1 MQRARV
7 HTVRDFGVSF
17 CIPASL
23 RRTVHEDIPIKLRK
37 LSYALGAKV
46 CDIDVAKPM
55 SEQAFGEIYKAF
67 LDHGILLFR
76 NQDVTREQHIELSR
90 RFGELDRH
98 EALPRD
104 RHPDYPELLMV
115 TNEPKADGSPSDTKY
130 TGRQWHSDMSFTT
143 APSLGSLLK
152 SYAVPEVGGDTL
164 FANMYMAYDTL
175 SDGMKKLIARL
186 HGIHLSGTRKL
197 ANDTTGLDRAEEQ
210 KRINPPVAQPVVRV
224 HPETGRKA
232 LYIGEKVKRFDG
244 MTESESKP
252 LIDFLVRHATR
263 AEFLYRHQW
272 KKNDIVA
279 WDNRCVMHQALGDF
293 DDTQL
298 RHMERTTVLGTPSGY
313 VVA

>member
-1 MQRARV
+1 MA
-7 HTVRDFGVSF
+7 
-17 CIPASL
+17 L
-23 RRTVHEDIPIKLRK
+23 KLRK
-37 LSYALGAKV
+37 LSYALGAEV
-46 CDIDVAKPM
+46 CGVDVSKSM
-55 SEQAFGEIYKAF
+55 SESTFGEIYQAF
-67 LDHGILLFR
+67 LAHGILLFR
-76 NQDVTREQHIELSR
+76 NQDITREQHIEFSR
-90 RFGELDRH
+90 RFGALDRH

-115 TNEPKADGSPSDTKY
+115 TNEPKRDGSPSDTQY

-152 SYAVPEVGGDTL
+152 SYEVPEVGGDTL
-164 FANMYMAYDTL
+164 FANMYRAYDAL
-175 SDGMKKLIARL
+175 SAGMKKLIADL

-197 ANDTTGLDRAEEQ
+197 ANDSTGVVRAEEQ

-244 MTESESKP
+244 MTEEESQP
-252 LIDFLVRHATR
+252 LIEYLVRHATR
-263 AEFLYRHQW
+263 PEFLYRHPW
-272 KKNDIVA
+272 RKHDVLA

-293 DDTQL
+293 DETQL

-313 VVA
+313 VVT